1 MSKLSFAKIN
11 PRSEIEMNCHLQNK
25 NAWSEKKRSPKREI
39 EILRSQQQKILRGE
53 IGLIKKKS

>member
-39 EILRSQQQKILRGE
+39 EILRSQYKLN
-53 IGLIKKKS
+53 KKKS

>member
-39 EILRSQQQKILRGE
+39 EIL
-53 IGLIKKKS
+53 

>member
-1 MSKLSFAKIN
+1 MKTHCVSKLSFAKIN

-39 EILRSQQQKILRGE
+39 EILRSQYKLN
-53 IGLIKKKS
+53 KKKS